1 MSNNL
6 ASDSLLLGK
15 TLFEK
20 GYSCLLTLDN
30 AMQVM
35 ENVSIQEDSVSKA
48 LALIIR
54 THSMPQLAT
63 KEAQTWNMENF
74 VAAALKKVIDTNNI
88 RTLENN

>member
-20 GYSCLLTLDN
+20 GYSCLFTLDS

-74 VAAALKKVIDTNNI
+74 VAAALKKVTDTQQH
-88 RTLENN
+88 THVEK